1 MPTMRLSGK
10 IALVTGG
17 SRGIGRAISLA
28 LAGAGAAV
36 AVAARSKDR
45 VHAVA
50 QECSQLGAKASPL
63 EMDVTSLDAVRAGV
77 QKIESELG
85 PVEIL
90 VNNAG
95 IGFSAKFT
103 EIELEFWE
111 QHLRVNLTGAYLVS
125 RAVLPGMLARR
136 WGRII
141 NIAST
146 AGLKGIPYV
155 APYVASKHGLVGLT
169 RSLALEVAKQG
180 ITVNAI
186 CPGFV
191 NTDLTRE
198 SAKRIVERTGRSFED
213 AVQSLA
219 DFSPLRRLV
228 EPEEVASLALY
239 LASDEAHGITGHAL
253 VLGGEG

>member
-1 MPTMRLSGK
+1 MSLAGK

-17 SRGIGRAISLA
+17 GRGIGRAIGLA

-36 AVAARSKDR
+36 AVAARTRDQVR
-45 VHAVA
+45 AVA
-50 QECSQLGAKASPL
+50 QECTALGAKSLAL
-63 EMDVTSLDAVRAGV
+63 ELDVTDQDAVRDGV
-77 QKIESELG
+77 QRIESELG

-90 VNNAG
+90 INNAG
-95 IGFSAKFT
+95 IALSSKFT
-103 EIELEFWE
+103 EIELDLWE
-111 QHLRVNLTGAYLVS
+111 QHLKVNLTGAYLAA

-146 AGLKGIPYV
+146 AGLQGTPYV

-169 RSLALEVAKQG
+169 RSLALEVAKRG

-191 NTDLTRE
+191 NTEMTRE
-198 SAKRIVERTGRSFED
+198 SARRITGKTGRSYEE
-213 AVQSLA
+213 ALQTLA
-219 DFSPLRRLV
+219 NFSPLERLI
-228 EPEEVASLALY
+228 EPEEVANLVLY
-239 LASDEAHGITGHAL
+239 LASEQAHGITGHAL
-253 VLGGEG
+253 VVGGAV

>member
-1 MPTMRLSGK
+1 MSLAGK

-50 QECSQLGAKASPL
+50 RECSQLGAKALPL

-95 IGFSAKFT
+95 IGVSSKFT
-103 EIELEFWE
+103 DVELEFWE
-111 QHLRVNLTGAYLVS
+111 QHLRVNLTGAYLAS

-198 SAKRIVERTGRSFED
+198 SAQRIVEKTGRSYED

-219 DFSPLRRLV
+219 DFSPLRRLI